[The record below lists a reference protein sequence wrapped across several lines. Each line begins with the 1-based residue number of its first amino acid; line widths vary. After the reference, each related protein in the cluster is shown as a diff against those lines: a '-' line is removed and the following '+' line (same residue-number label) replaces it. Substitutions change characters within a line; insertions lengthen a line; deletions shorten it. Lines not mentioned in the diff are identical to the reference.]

1 MYDLEDSVWCLS
13 QAGLVMSVAE
23 ESASRLAEM
32 YPATIYF
39 FAELQ

>member
-1 MYDLEDSVWCLS
+1 MDKFVVWCFS
-13 QAGLVMSVAE
+13 QAGMIMSVDE

-39 FAELQ
+39 FAELGV